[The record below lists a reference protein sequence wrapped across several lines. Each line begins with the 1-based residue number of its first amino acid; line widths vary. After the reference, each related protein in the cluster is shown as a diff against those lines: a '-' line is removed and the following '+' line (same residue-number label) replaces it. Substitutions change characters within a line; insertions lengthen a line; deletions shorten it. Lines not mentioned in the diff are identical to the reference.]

1 MIETISKLPKLV
13 FSTDWLVCQ
22 NLLSSSDPSNL
33 VNDLVVILIWIMRK
47 KENKKEE
54 DYLPK
59 LMC

>member
-1 MIETISKLPKLV
+1 MIETISKLRKLV
-13 FSTDWLVCQ
+13 FSTNWLVCQ

-33 VNDLVVILIWIMRK
+33 VNDLVVILTWIMRK